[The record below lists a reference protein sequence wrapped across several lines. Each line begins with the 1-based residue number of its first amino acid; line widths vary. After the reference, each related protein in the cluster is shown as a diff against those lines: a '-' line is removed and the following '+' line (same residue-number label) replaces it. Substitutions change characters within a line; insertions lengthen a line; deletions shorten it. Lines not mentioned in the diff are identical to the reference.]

1 MSEHPREAPDEIRE
15 QIVEALKDERR
26 AYFYHSSS
34 TFLDEWDIERNELRL
49 QLVDFLEGHQLFL
62 KPREP
67 QQKQKYQCRLIYE
80 ESEDDFEIEIH
91 ATLSTASDPIEV
103 RIAVHKSDTVRK
115 LEIRPIKPPNNE
127 KP

>member
-15 QIVEALKDERR
+15 QIMEALKDETR
-26 AYFYHSSS
+26 AYFHHSSS

-49 QLVDFLEGHQLFL
+49 QLADFLEGHKLYL

-67 QQKQKYQCRLIYE
+67 HQKQKYQCRLIYE

-91 ATLSTASDPIEV
+91 ATLSTSSDPIKV
-103 RIAVHKSDTVRK
+103 RIAVHESDTVRT
-115 LEIRPIKPPNNE
+115 LEIRPIKPLDKE
-127 KP
+127 KT